1 MPGPDAIDMALR
13 LTRQPGGQRKMAL
26 GGLPGNMIELLKVA
40 AEDPD
45 TMARLSFARG
55 VAPSVLLDS
64 ARFALQK
71 IILESGADHYRALG
85 LARGAS
91 AIELR
96 DHKRLLLKWLHP
108 DRNHNAWESALFLRV
123 QEAVEKLEAGATEPA
138 SSSSSASKDKQKK
151 SRLDERKKA
160 RSVTGFRPA
169 ESRGRV
175 LLRNAGIPALTI
187 AAAAASIYLAS
198 IYGPSGAVA
207 KDSLFSL
214 LQWQKP

>member
-1 MPGPDAIDMALR
+1 MRETDAIDMALR
-13 LTRQPGGQRKMAL
+13 LTRQPGGQRKMAVAA
-26 GGLPGNMIELLKVA
+26 LPANMIELLKVA
-40 AEDPD
+40 AEDAD
-45 TMARLSFARG
+45 ITARLSFSRG
-55 VAPSVLLDS
+55 VAPSALLDS

-71 IILESGADHYRALG
+71 IILESGGDHHRALG

-91 AIELR
+91 KIEVR

-108 DRNHNAWESALFLRV
+108 DRNHNAWESTLFLRV
-123 QEAVEKLEAGATEPA
+123 QEAVEKLEAGAPEPA
-138 SSSSSASKDKQKK
+138 PSLAKDTLKK
-151 SRLDERKKA
+151 SKRDERKKA
-160 RSVTGFRPA
+160 RPATGFRPA

>member
-1 MPGPDAIDMALR
+1 MRETDAIDMALR
-13 LTRQPGGQRKMAL
+13 LTRQPGGQRKMAEAT
-26 GGLPGNMIELLKVA
+26 LPANMIELLKVA
-40 AEDPD
+40 AEDAD
-45 TMARLSFARG
+45 ITARQSFSRG
-55 VAPSVLLDS
+55 VAPSVLIDS

-71 IILESGADHYRALG
+71 IILESGADHHRALG

-91 AIELR
+91 AIEVR

-108 DRNHNAWESALFLRV
+108 DRNHNAWESTLFLRV
-123 QEAVEKLEAGATEPA
+123 QEAVEKLEAGAKEPVA
-138 SSSSSASKDKQKK
+138 SPSLAKDTLKK
-151 SRLDERKKA
+151 SKRDERKKV
-160 RSVTGFRPA
+160 RSVSGFRPA